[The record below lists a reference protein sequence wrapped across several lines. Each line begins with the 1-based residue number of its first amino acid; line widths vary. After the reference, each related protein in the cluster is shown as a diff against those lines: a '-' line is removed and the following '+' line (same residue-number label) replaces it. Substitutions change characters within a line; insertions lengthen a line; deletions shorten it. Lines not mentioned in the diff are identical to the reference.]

1 MKRMAIKYHQQVLR
15 YGITLGAFLILI
27 ILTMACSETLDH
39 DAPQEQ
45 YILTE
50 DSPIVVLPDSEIQEQ
65 FIEVF
70 NESQCKKGSSCNITG
85 KGKVMIGIS
94 GPGLMPFPT
103 ELTVGIVSNALLGYS
118 VTIDKIDRTKSLD
131 AVTVTIRENQTE

>member
-50 DSPIVVLPDSEIQEQ
+50 DSPIVVLPDSEIQVQ

-103 ELTVGIVSNALLGYS
+103 ELTVGIVSNALFGYS
-118 VTIDKIDRTKSLD
+118 VTVSYTHLKLPTN
-131 AVTVTIRENQTE
+131 REV

>member
-27 ILTMACSETLDH
+27 ILSMACSETLDH

-50 DSPIVVLPDSEIQEQ
+50 DSPIVVLPDSEIQVQ
-65 FIEVF
+65 IIEVF

>member
-27 ILTMACSETLDH
+27 ILSMACSETLDH
-39 DAPQEQ
+39 ETAQEH
-45 YILTE
+45 ILTE
-50 DSPIVVLPDSEIQEQ
+50 DSPIVVLSDSEIQVQ

-70 NESQCKKGSSCNITG
+70 DESQCKKGSSCNITG
-85 KGKVMIGIS
+85 KGKVMMGIS

-103 ELTVGIVSNALLGYS
+103 ELTVGIVSNALFGYS
-118 VTIDKIDRTKSLD
+118 VTVDKIDRTESQD
-131 AVTVTIRENQTE
+131 SVTVTISKNKSD

>member
-50 DSPIVVLPDSEIQEQ
+50 DSPIVVLPDSEIQVQ

-118 VTIDKIDRTKSLD
+118 VTIDKIDRTKTLD
-131 AVTVTIRENQTE
+131 AVTVTIRENQTD

>member
-1 MKRMAIKYHQQVLR
+1 MKKMAIKYHQQVLS

-27 ILTMACSETLDH
+27 ILSMACSETLDH
-39 DAPQEQ
+39 ETPQEQ

-50 DSPIVVLPDSEIQEQ
+50 DSPIVVLPDSEIQVQ

-103 ELTVGIVSNALLGYS
+103 ELTVGIVSNALFGYS
-118 VTIDKIDRTKSLD
+118 VTIDKIDRTKTLD
-131 AVTVTIRENQTE
+131 AVTVTIRENQTD

>member
-50 DSPIVVLPDSEIQEQ
+50 DSPIVVLPDSEIQVQ

>member
-27 ILTMACSETLDH
+27 ILSMACSETLDH

-50 DSPIVVLPDSEIQEQ
+50 DSPIVVLPDSEIQVQ

-103 ELTVGIVSNALLGYS
+103 ELTVGIVSNALFGYS
-118 VTIDKIDRTKSLD
+118 VTIDKIDRTKTQD
-131 AVTVTIRENQTE
+131 AVKVTIRENQTD

>member
-27 ILTMACSETLDH
+27 ILSMACSETLDH

-50 DSPIVVLPDSEIQEQ
+50 DSPIVVLPDSEIQVQ

-103 ELTVGIVSNALLGYS
+103 ELTVGIVSNALFVYS
-118 VTIDKIDRTKSLD
+118 VTSDKIDSTKTLD
-131 AVTVTIRENQTE
+131 AVTVTIRENQTD

>member
-27 ILTMACSETLDH
+27 ILSMACSETLDH

-50 DSPIVVLPDSEIQEQ
+50 DSPIVVLPDSEIQVQ

-103 ELTVGIVSNALLGYS
+103 ELTVGIVSNALFGYS
-118 VTIDKIDRTKSLD
+118 VTIDKID
-131 AVTVTIRENQTE
+131 

>member
-27 ILTMACSETLDH
+27 ILSMACSETLDH

-50 DSPIVVLPDSEIQEQ
+50 DSPIVVLPDSEIQVQ

-70 NESQCKKGSSCNITG
+70 DESQCKKGSSCNITG

>member
-1 MKRMAIKYHQQVLR
+1 MAIKYHQQVLR

-27 ILTMACSETLDH
+27 ILSMACSETLDH

-50 DSPIVVLPDSEIQEQ
+50 DSPIVVLPDSEIQVQ

-103 ELTVGIVSNALLGYS
+103 ELTVGIVSNALFGYS
-118 VTIDKIDRTKSLD
+118 VTIDKIDRTKTLD
-131 AVTVTIRENQTE
+131 AVTVTIRENQTD

>member
-15 YGITLGAFLILI
+15 YGITLGAFLVLI
-27 ILTMACSETLDH
+27 ILSMACSETLDH

-50 DSPIVVLPDSEIQEQ
+50 DSPIVVLPDSEIQVQ

-103 ELTVGIVSNALLGYS
+103 ELTVGIVSNALFGYS
-118 VTIDKIDRTKSLD
+118 VTIDKIDRTKTLD
-131 AVTVTIRENQTE
+131 AVTVTIRENQTD

>member
-1 MKRMAIKYHQQVLR
+1 MKRMAIKYHQQVLS

-27 ILTMACSETLDH
+27 ILSMACSETLDH

-50 DSPIVVLPDSEIQEQ
+50 DSPIVVLPDSEIQVQ

>member
-27 ILTMACSETLDH
+27 ILSMACSETLDH

-50 DSPIVVLPDSEIQEQ
+50 DSPIVVLPDSEIQVQ

-103 ELTVGIVSNALLGYS
+103 ELTVGIVSNALFGYS
-118 VTIDKIDRTKSLD
+118 VTIDKIDSTKTLD
-131 AVTVTIRENQTE
+131 AVTVTIRENQTD

>member
-50 DSPIVVLPDSEIQEQ
+50 DSPIVVLPDSEIQVQ

-103 ELTVGIVSNALLGYS
+103 ELTVGIVSNALFGYS
-118 VTIDKIDRTKSLD
+118 VTIDKIERTKTLD
-131 AVTVTIRENQTE
+131 AVTVTIRENQTD

>member
-15 YGITLGAFLILI
+15 YGITLGAFLVLI
-27 ILTMACSETLDH
+27 ILSMACSETLDH

-50 DSPIVVLPDSEIQEQ
+50 DSPIVVLPDSEIQVQ

>member
-27 ILTMACSETLDH
+27 ILSMACSETLDH

-50 DSPIVVLPDSEIQEQ
+50 DSPIVVLPDSEIQVQ

-118 VTIDKIDRTKSLD
+118 VTIDKIDRTKTLD
-131 AVTVTIRENQTE
+131 AVTVTIRENQTD

>member
-27 ILTMACSETLDH
+27 ILSMACSETLDH

-50 DSPIVVLPDSEIQEQ
+50 DSPIVVLPDSEIQVQ

-103 ELTVGIVSNALLGYS
+103 ELTVGIVSNALFGYS
-118 VTIDKIDRTKSLD
+118 VTVDKIDRTKTLD
-131 AVTVTIRENQTE
+131 AVTVTIRENQTD

>member
-50 DSPIVVLPDSEIQEQ
+50 DAPIVVLPDSEIQVQ

>member
-27 ILTMACSETLDH
+27 ILSMACSETLNH
-39 DAPQEQ
+39 DATQEQ

-50 DSPIVVLPDSEIQEQ
+50 DAPIVVLPDSEIQVQ

-70 NESQCKKGSSCNITG
+70 DESQCKKGSSCNITG

>member
-27 ILTMACSETLDH
+27 ILSMACSETLDH
-39 DAPQEQ
+39 ETAQEQ

-50 DSPIVVLPDSEIQEQ
+50 DSPIVVLSDSEIQVQ

-70 NESQCKKGSSCNITG
+70 DESQCKKGSSCNITG
-85 KGKVMIGIS
+85 KGKVMMGIS

-103 ELTVGIVSNALLGYS
+103 ELTVGIVSNALFGYS
-118 VTIDKIDRTKSLD
+118 VTVDKIDRTESQD
-131 AVTVTIRENQTE
+131 SVTVTISKNKSD

>member
-27 ILTMACSETLDH
+27 ILSMACSETLDH

-50 DSPIVVLPDSEIQEQ
+50 DSPIVVLPDSEIQVQ

>member
-27 ILTMACSETLDH
+27 ILSMACSETLDH

-50 DSPIVVLPDSEIQEQ
+50 DSPIVVLPDSEIQVQ

-103 ELTVGIVSNALLGYS
+103 ELTVGIVSDALLGYS

>member
-1 MKRMAIKYHQQVLR
+1 MKRMAIKFHQQVLR

-27 ILTMACSETLDH
+27 ILSMACSETLDH

-50 DSPIVVLPDSEIQEQ
+50 DSPIVVLPDSEIQVQ

-103 ELTVGIVSNALLGYS
+103 ELTV
-118 VTIDKIDRTKSLD
+118 
-131 AVTVTIRENQTE
+131 

>member
-27 ILTMACSETLDH
+27 ILSMACSETLDH

-50 DSPIVVLPDSEIQEQ
+50 DSPIVVLPDSEIQVQ

-103 ELTVGIVSNALLGYS
+103 ELTVGIVSNALFGYS

>member
-1 MKRMAIKYHQQVLR
+1 MNRILIKYRENISRFL
-15 YGITLGAFLILI
+15 ITLGALLTLVILS
-27 ILTMACSETLDH
+27 MACSETLDH

-50 DSPIVVLPDSEIQEQ
+50 DSPIVVLPDSEIQVQ

-70 NESQCKKGSSCNITG
+70 DESQCKKGSSCNITG

-94 GPGLMPFPT
+94 GPGLIPFPT

-131 AVTVTIRENQTE
+131 AVTVTIRKNQTE

>member
-1 MKRMAIKYHQQVLR
+1 MKKMAIKYHQQVLS

-27 ILTMACSETLDH
+27 ILSMACSETLDH

-50 DSPIVVLPDSEIQEQ
+50 DSPIVVLPDSEIQVQ

>member
-27 ILTMACSETLDH
+27 ILSMACSETLDH

-50 DSPIVVLPDSEIQEQ
+50 DSPIVVLPDSEIQVQ

-103 ELTVGIVSNALLGYS
+103 ELTVGIVSNALFGYS
-118 VTIDKIDRTKSLD
+118 VTIDKIDRTKTLD
-131 AVTVTIRENQTE
+131 AVTVTIRENQTD

>member
-50 DSPIVVLPDSEIQEQ
+50 DSPIVVLPDSEIQVQ

-103 ELTVGIVSNALLGYS
+103 ELTVGIVSNALFGYS
-118 VTIDKIDRTKSLD
+118 VTIDKIDRTKTLD
-131 AVTVTIRENQTE
+131 AVTVTIRENQTD